1 MREQICS
8 SISFDP
14 DEHRILIKCRL
25 CWSCP
30 DQRSQ
35 TLRQQTWPEIH
46 RSWTTCGMGIQQR
59 SLHRLGCSAGSV
71 DQWESGFYSFLAES
85 WTRLWRWF
93 CVIMIA
99 EASYCCSHSVKKLD
113 KKGLSKKYFKTL
125 EGNAISS
132 LNSMIVKTVLGREP
146 RK

>member
-1 MREQICS
+1 
-8 SISFDP
+8 
-14 DEHRILIKCRL
+14 
-25 CWSCP
+25 
-30 DQRSQ
+30 
-35 TLRQQTWPEIH
+35 
-46 RSWTTCGMGIQQR
+46 
-59 SLHRLGCSAGSV
+59 
-71 DQWESGFYSFLAES
+71 
-85 WTRLWRWF
+85 
-93 CVIMIA
+93 MIA